1 MAISHG
7 QPSLL
12 LLLVSLFFLPAA
24 LGLSTGFVTCNRTFD
39 YPVVVNT
46 VEISP
51 DTITS
56 STNANITITGVT
68 SIDILDETTVEFNL

>member
-1 MAISHG
+1 M
-7 QPSLL
+7 
-12 LLLVSLFFLPAA
+12 LVSFSSVLFFL
-24 LGLSTGFVTCNRTFD
+24 LVGTFD

-56 STNANITITGVT
+56 STNANITITGDT
-68 SIDILDETTVEFNL
+68 SKSLYIPFLYDFQVNFSSLVFLIRKCWYEQA

>member
-1 MAISHG
+1 MLVSF
-7 QPSLL
+7 SSVFFF
-12 LLLVSLFFLPAA
+12 LLV
-24 LGLSTGFVTCNRTFD
+24 GTFD

-46 VEISP
+46 VDISP

-68 SIDILDETTVEFNL
+68 SKSLYIYIPFLYDCQVNFSSIVFLIKKKCWYEQA

>member
-1 MAISHG
+1 MLVSF
-7 QPSLL
+7 SSVFFF
-12 LLLVSLFFLPAA
+12 LLV
-24 LGLSTGFVTCNRTFD
+24 GTFD

-56 STNANITITGVT
+56 STNANITITGDT
-68 SIDILDETTVEFNL
+68 SKSL